1 MAGENYLH
9 ESVASNRFSF
19 FFSAI
24 GFSDLTPALQKEV
37 KELQKRMAVEL
48 EPLILESTL
57 TMQKLLEAKDHSE
70 RVKLM
75 QYFIDAE
82 TKRLTTKKTLKGMF
96 ATASLEQVVK
106 DEIPVKDDTPKEEL
120 KNSSTSS
127 FSMFD
132 DPDAFQ

>member
-1 MAGENYLH
+1 MLCVNLLF
-9 ESVASNRFSF
+9 SNQVSFS
-19 FFSAI
+19 FSAI

-70 RVKLM
+70 RLKLM
-75 QYFIDAE
+75 RFFIDAE

-96 ATASLEQVVK
+96 ATASK
-106 DEIPVKDDTPKEEL
+106 DEPIKDELTAKDNSPKKEL
-120 KNSSTSS
+120 KSTSETK
-127 FSMFD
+127 FSIFD